1 LPAARPTFAESLI
14 FVLKINLMAY
24 LYTTELINSALT
36 YPEYRRQIREIL
48 VTAPSDAAAE
58 KMRPYLAAN
67 ARLMDDYDESYRVLP
82 ELLAAV
88 EQSPSTTW
96 LVITEGW
103 CGDAAF
109 NVPLFYVLEKLA
121 PGKIKLRLVLRD
133 SNLEL
138 MDAHLTDGGRSIPKL
153 IVLSD
158 DLKPL
163 GFWGPRPAGLQ
174 RLMKQWKDDGLGLKE
189 LIPKV
194 HSWYDADKT
203 RSLQQELTR
212 LLKLL

>member
-1 LPAARPTFAESLI
+1 
-14 FVLKINLMAY
+14 MAFH
-24 LYTTELINSALT
+24 YTTELIHNALT
-36 YPEYRRQIREIL
+36 YPEYRRQIRETL
-48 VTAPSDAAAE
+48 ATAPTDAAAE
-58 KMRPYLAAN
+58 KMRPYLVSN

-88 EQSPSTTW
+88 EQGPSTTW

-109 NVPLFYVLEKLA
+109 NVPLFHVLAELA
-121 PGKIKLRLVLRD
+121 PEKVKLRLVLRD
-133 SNLEL
+133 SNLGL

-163 GFWGPRPAGLQ
+163 GLWGPRPAGLQ
-174 RLMKQWKDDGLGLKE
+174 QLMKQWKDDGLELKQ

-194 HSWYDADKT
+194 HGWYDADKT
-203 RSLQQELTR
+203 RSLQQELSR

>member
-1 LPAARPTFAESLI
+1 
-14 FVLKINLMAY
+14 MAFH
-24 LYTTELINSALT
+24 YTTELIHNALT
-36 YPEYRRQIREIL
+36 YPEYRRQIRETL
-48 VTAPSDAAAE
+48 ATAPTDAAAE
-58 KMRPYLAAN
+58 KMRPYLVSN

-88 EQSPSTTW
+88 EQGPSTTW

-109 NVPLFYVLEKLA
+109 NVPLFHVLAELAPEKL
-121 PGKIKLRLVLRD
+121 KLRLVLRD
-133 SNLEL
+133 SNLGL

-163 GFWGPRPAGLQ
+163 GLWGPRPAGLQ
-174 RLMKQWKDDGLGLKE
+174 QLMKQWKDDGLELKQ

-203 RSLQQELTR
+203 RSLQQELSR

>member
-1 LPAARPTFAESLI
+1 
-14 FVLKINLMAY
+14 MAY
-24 LYTTELINSALT
+24 HYTTELINSALT
-36 YPEYRRQIREIL
+36 YPEYRRQIRETL

-58 KMRPYLAAN
+58 KMRPHLASN

-88 EQSPSTTW
+88 EQGPSTTW

-109 NVPLFYVLEKLA
+109 NVPLFHVLAELA
-121 PGKIKLRLVLRD
+121 PDKVKLRLVLRD

-153 IVLSD
+153 IVLSES
-158 DLKPL
+158 LQPL

-174 RLMKQWKDDGLGLKE
+174 LLMKQWKDDGLELKQ

-194 HSWYDADKT
+194 HGWYDADKT

>member
-1 LPAARPTFAESLI
+1 
-14 FVLKINLMAY
+14 MAY
-24 LYTTELINSALT
+24 HYTTELINSALT
-36 YPEYRRQIREIL
+36 YPEYRRQIRETL
-48 VTAPSDAAAE
+48 VTAPSDAAVE
-58 KMRPYLAAN
+58 KMRPHLASN

-88 EQSPSTTW
+88 EQGPSTTW

-109 NVPLFYVLEKLA
+109 NVPLFHVLAELA
-121 PGKIKLRLVLRD
+121 PDKVKLRLVLRD

-153 IVLSD
+153 IVLSES
-158 DLKPL
+158 LQPL

-174 RLMKQWKDDGLGLKE
+174 LLMKQWKDDGLELKQ

-194 HSWYDADKT
+194 HGWYDADKT